1 MPQPSL
7 LDQVAA
13 ESNATP
19 TAQATPAPTDG
30 TPSASAATPSFAAAA
45 PTLPTSTSG
54 SLLDS
59 VASESAATTPQSG
72 SDTAHDLTVAEYA
85 ALPKDKQKEYD
96 EHIRAGRSVFDPA
109 IGFVKGLGESINTLS
124 GLVSRVSPSLVRPQD
139 VNAVRAA
146 TTATPGT
153 LQPVGKVGESIA
165 EFFLG
170 DEALKGLSIAERLG
184 LASKVAKLAESNP
197 IIARI
202 VGHGLTA
209 VRGGTV
215 TTAQQLEHGTTPGE
229 ALTTGAEATAL
240 GAGAGAVTEA
250 VTPAV
255 SRIFDSTTGEAE
267 SVPEPGFVKQVVE
280 GKNVNQP
287 GAQIAVRSGV
297 RASTEAAGTADEAM
311 AAHIENQPL
320 LSGNQTV
327 VDKPLSALKTQEQA
341 AYDKMDEIAEFD
353 VKAEKAQLANDKYK
367 LQQLGNTDAD
377 ITQRGNLIDSINDS
391 ESRITEAEQKMKAA
405 NIDPRTADAIH
416 QQRMAG
422 QDFKKVLV
430 KNTNP
435 DGSVNVDGLLKDSK
449 NLRFNKY
456 GDRLGQFMG
465 NDAAETYMSELQE
478 MQKLGAHAVKARWIA
493 GILGTLALGGSTVAK
508 IAHIGAAL
516 VP

>member
-1 MPQPSL
+1 MAQPSL

-19 TAQATPAPTDG
+19 TAQGTPAPTDG
-30 TPSASAATPSFAAAA
+30 TPSAAPVAARPSFAAAA
-45 PTLPTSTSG
+45 PALPTSTSG

-109 IGFVKGLGESINTLS
+109 IGFVKGLGETINTLS
-124 GLVSRVSPSLVRPQD
+124 GLVSRVAPSVVRPQD
-139 VNAVRAA
+139 VNAVKAA

-153 LQPVGKVGESIA
+153 LQPLGKVGESIA
-165 EFFLG
+165 EFFTG

-197 IIARI
+197 VVYRII
-202 VGHGLTA
+202 GHGLNA
-209 VRGGTV
+209 VRGGAV
-215 TTAQQLEHGTTPGE
+215 TTAQQLAHGATPTE
-229 ALTTGAEATAL
+229 ALETGATA
-240 GAGAGAVTEA
+240 AGAGAVVGALAEGAGAAKNSET
-250 VTPAV
+250 VQGV
-255 SRIFDSTTGEAE
+255 LKGEKVA
-267 SVPEPGFVKQVVE
+267 
-280 GKNVNQP
+280 QP
-287 GAQIAVRSGV
+287 GAQAAVRSGV
-297 RASTEAAGTADEAM
+297 QAGAEAAGTADEAM

-320 LSGNQTV
+320 LRGNQTV
-327 VDKPLSALKTQEQA
+327 VDKPLSALQERETV
-341 AYDKMDEIAEFD
+341 AYKKMDEVAGFD
-353 VKAEKAQLANDKYK
+353 VKALRDKLATDQYNLK
-367 LQQLGNTDAD
+367 QLGSSDPD
-377 ITQRGNLIDSINDS
+377 KGGRLIEAINDS
-391 ESRITEAEQKMKAA
+391 TDRIADAEAKMKLADV
-405 NIDPRTADAIH
+405 NPKTADAIH

-435 DGSVNVDGLLKDSK
+435 DGSVHVDGLLKDSK

-508 IAHIGAAL
+508 ISHIGAAL